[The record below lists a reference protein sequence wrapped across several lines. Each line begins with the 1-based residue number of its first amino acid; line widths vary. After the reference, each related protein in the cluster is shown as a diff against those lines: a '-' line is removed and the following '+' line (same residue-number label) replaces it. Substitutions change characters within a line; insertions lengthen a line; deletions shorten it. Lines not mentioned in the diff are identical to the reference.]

1 MKSPTLNDVEDDR
14 CIGEGRQEKA
24 SVLDGM
30 ADGGDAG
37 ALELVVALEVPVL
50 TDASLGLHPARG
62 LQGVEAVEPALGLP
76 PLLLLPMLLVTPPA
90 QRHLLD
96 LSEADMEKKNG
107 A

>member
-1 MKSPTLNDVEDDR
+1 MHALNDVEEDR

-50 TDASLGLHPARG
+50 TDAGLGLHPARG
-62 LQGVEAVEPALGLP
+62 LECVQAVEPAVSLP
-76 PLLLLPMLLVTPPA
+76 PLLLLPLLLIMPRA
-90 QRHLLD
+90 EKRHLLD
-96 LSEADMEKKNG
+96 LSDATL
-107 A
+107 